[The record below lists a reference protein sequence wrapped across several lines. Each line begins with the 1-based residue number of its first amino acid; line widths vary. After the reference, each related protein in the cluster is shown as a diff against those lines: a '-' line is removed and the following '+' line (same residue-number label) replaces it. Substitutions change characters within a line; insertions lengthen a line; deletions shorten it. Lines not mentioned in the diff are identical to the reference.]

1 MAASVDAA
9 MNRTR
14 PILSLLL
21 AGLLVP
27 TAGAVLINLARGSD
41 LHGFGFVA
49 MFLFAAVSLPFSLTV
64 SAATIW
70 LRRRPPPRARPGVR

>member
-14 PILSLLL
+14 PLLSLLL

-41 LHGFGFVA
+41 LHGFGLVA
-49 MFLFAAVSLPFSLTV
+49 MVVFAAGSLPFSLAV

-70 LRRRPPPRARPGVR
+70 LRRCPPSTPRR